1 MRVTLWRKFSLGPG
15 APRIVRRALRFWAGV
30 STDVG
35 AGAALIHSE
44 FAVAYQAVG
53 TVVNDFDL
61 QFVLALYGRSD
72 DRHPKKVVQDHSE
85 VLSVERDFRRL
96 SDRSEIEEEF

>member
-1 MRVTLWRKFSLGPG
+1 MEEVFTGPRSPEDCKACSPFLGG
-15 APRIVRRALRFWAGV
+15 CL
-30 STDVG
+30 TDVG
-35 AGAALIHSE
+35 AGAALVGRE
-44 FAVAYQAVG
+44 LAVAYQAVG

-61 QFVLALYGRSD
+61 QFVLALFGRSD
-72 DRHPKKVVQDHSE
+72 DRHPKKVVPDHSE